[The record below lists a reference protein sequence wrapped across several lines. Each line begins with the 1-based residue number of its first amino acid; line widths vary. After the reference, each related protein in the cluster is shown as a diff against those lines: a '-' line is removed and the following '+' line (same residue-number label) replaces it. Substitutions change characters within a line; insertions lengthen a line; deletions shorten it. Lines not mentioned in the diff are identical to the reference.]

1 MKIFEV
7 VTDVL
12 HLETVNDIGKKR
24 GVKGSWQGPENKAG
38 RQTVRLPAWGMFIRK
53 EE

>member
-12 HLETVNDIGKKR
+12 HLKTVNDIGKKR
-24 GVKGSWQGPENKAG
+24 GVKDSWQGLENKDG
-38 RQTVRLPAWGMFIRK
+38 RQTVRLPA
-53 EE
+53 